1 MPLLLR
7 LLPVVLGS
15 ALLAFAQPAIGPA
28 VGALPDGRAN
38 SPYSFAFNATG
49 GAPPYAFTL
58 GTGTLPT
65 GIGLSTNGLLS
76 GTPSG
81 SYNGSFSVQV
91 RDAAGLTAERTV
103 TLRVLGPLSIATVG
117 FQSTVYGTN
126 FSQCLSAQGGTL
138 VDGASNGS
146 WSVVAGALPPG
157 ITITSRS
164 PNCGPVGNQSGALS
178 GIPTVEG
185 IYTFTLQVTDT
196 GGQTSQRQFTLT
208 ILSAGPIVV
217 TPTQLAFTCQLGGN
231 CSVGAFGVNIGSGGG
246 TLSGLNVSVTSV
258 GGNWLQV
265 TGLNT
270 SMTPASMQ
278 VFVDPTFLTTAGV
291 FQGSVTVR
299 ATAAAPVIIPVTLT
313 VAGQVTLSVSSS
325 QLSFTVPGPGTA
337 PPAQTFPVGSSGPS
351 NIPIAV
357 NVTSGFPY
365 VVVTQSSEQTPA
377 VITVR
382 INITGLPLGITQ
394 GNIQITGNATN
405 SPVNIPVSMVS
416 NPPSVLSVFPQQLA
430 FNYATGSPS
439 PQAQGLN
446 ISSTMP
452 GLEFTTTT
460 TPNTPWLIVANTITQ
475 TPGQA
480 VIAVNP
486 VGLAP
491 GTRTGSV
498 IFTPINGGGQVSI
511 PVIFTITTAVSNLLL
526 SPPQLTFNFQI
537 GGGAPQEQ
545 TVAINS
551 VGADAPLAYTAA
563 INSNTGA
570 SWLRLSGTS
579 GTTPGFISVGLN
591 TQNLNEGTY
600 TAQIVVR
607 ADGAGNNPQTVPVT
621 LTVTRQFS
629 FSAAPAALNFTAVI
643 GSQPQTQAVQ
653 LTAASPPLGF
663 LAASSSTWLTV
674 SPNGGNAPTT
684 LGVSVNPQGL
694 GPGTYAGNIQ
704 VSATVSG
711 AGSITI
717 PVTLTLTANS
727 QLRVTPT
734 VLQFTANEGVT
745 PAGQLLQVTS
755 STTPIPYTVLTSTS
769 WIGLSTT
776 GGTTPGSPFVNVL
789 PSGLGAGVYRGEIR
803 VSTTEPGNVTTVV
816 PVTYTV
822 TAAARLPQ
830 IRAITNAA
838 SFLTTGL
845 TPLMVFTVFGD
856 NLGPDNVAVGGPDG
870 SGRWPRSI
878 AGVRLLID
886 GTAVPL
892 LYVSRGQASGIV
904 PGSIAGQPNVSV
916 QAEVNGTLGTTL
928 ATAVVLTAPA
938 LFTAD
943 ASGRGQA
950 AAINEDGGLN
960 GPITPIAAGS
970 IVVLYATGSG
980 ELVPRG
986 EAGAVSPRGDGLQF
1000 PLTVEIDGQAAEIL
1014 FAGQAPGQVFGLTQI
1029 NVRVPETGRRGA
1041 LAVVLKS
1048 PGYSSLPNV
1057 TIEVQ

>member
-1 MPLLLR
+1 M
-7 LLPVVLGS
+7 LGS
-15 ALLAFAQPAIGPA
+15 ALLAFAQPVISPS
-28 VGALPDGRAN
+28 VSTLPDGRVGSVYSYAF
-38 SPYSFAFNATG
+38 SASGGTAPYSFTVSS
-49 GAPPYAFTL
+49 
-58 GTGTLPT
+58 GTLPS
-65 GIGLSTNGLLS
+65 GIGLSTAGLLS
-76 GTPSG
+76 GIPG
-81 SYNGSFSVQV
+81 STFTGAFSVQA

-103 TLRVLGPLSIATVG
+103 SWRILGPVSIATVG
-117 FQSTVYGTN
+117 FPSTIFGIN
-126 FSQCLSAQGGTL
+126 FSQCLAAQGGTL
-138 VDGASNGS
+138 VDGASNGT
-146 WSVVAGALPPG
+146 WSVIAGALPPG
-157 ITITSRS
+157 ITITNRS
-164 PNCGPVGNQSGALS
+164 PSCGPVGNQSGALS

-185 IYTFTLQVTDT
+185 LYTFTLQVADT
-196 GGQTSQRQFTLT
+196 LGQTAQRQYTLT
-208 ILSAGPIVV
+208 ILSAGPITV
-217 TPTQLAFTCQLGGN
+217 TPTQLAFTCQVGGS
-231 CSVGAFGVNIGSGGG
+231 CPVGAFGVNIGSGGG
-246 TLSGLNVSVTSV
+246 TLSGLNVSVTSA

-270 SMTPASMQ
+270 STTPASLQ
-278 VFVDPTFLTTAGV
+278 VFVDPTFVTTAGV
-291 FQGSVTVR
+291 FQGSVTIR
-299 ATAAAPVIIPVTLT
+299 ATAAAPVTIPVTLT
-313 VAGQVTLSVSSS
+313 AVGQVTLNVSSS

-337 PPAQTFPVGSSGPS
+337 PPAQTFTVTSSGPS

-357 NVTSGFPY
+357 NVTGGFPY
-365 VVVTQSSEQTPA
+365 VIVTQSSEQTPA

-394 GNIQITGNATN
+394 GNVQITGSATN
-405 SPVNIPVSMVS
+405 SPVNIPVLVVS

-446 ISSTMP
+446 ISSTTP

-460 TPNTPWLIVANTITQ
+460 TPNTPWLIVANTVAQ

-486 VGLAP
+486 VGLTP

-498 IFTPINGGGQVSI
+498 IFTPLNGGGPIAI
-511 PVIFTITTAVSNLLL
+511 PVVLTVTTAVSNLLL
-526 SPPQLTFNFQI
+526 SPPQLNFNFQI

-570 SWLRLSGTS
+570 SWLRISGTS
-579 GTTPGFISVGLN
+579 GTSPGFISVGLN
-591 TQNLNEGTY
+591 TQNLNEGVY
-600 TAQIVVR
+600 SAQIVVR

-621 LTVTRQFS
+621 LTVTRQFF
-629 FSAAPAALNFTAVI
+629 FSAAPSALNFTAVI
-643 GSQPQTQAVQ
+643 GSAPQTQAVQ

-663 LAASSSTWLTV
+663 LATSSSTWLTV
-674 SPNGGNAPTT
+674 SPSGGNSPTT

-711 AGSITI
+711 ASSVTI

-727 QLRVTPT
+727 QLRVSPT
-734 VLQFTANEGVT
+734 VLQFTANEGIT

-755 STTPIPYTVLTSTS
+755 TTTPIPYTVFTSTS
-769 WIGLSTT
+769 WLGLSAT
-776 GGTTPGSPFVNVL
+776 GGTTPGSPFVSIL
-789 PSGLGAGVYRGEIR
+789 PAGLGAGVYRGEIR

-822 TAAARLPQ
+822 TAAARVPQ

-845 TPLMVFTVFGD
+845 ATLMVFTVFGD
-856 NLGPDNVAVGGPDG
+856 NLGPDNVAVGGLDG
-870 SGRWPRSI
+870 NGRLPRSI

-886 GTAVPL
+886 GSAVPL
-892 LYVSRGQASGIV
+892 LYVSKGQASGIV
-904 PGSIAGQPNVSV
+904 PSSVAGQPSVSV

-960 GPITPIAAGS
+960 GPITPISAGS
-970 IVVLYATGSG
+970 IVVLYATGAG
-980 ELVPRG
+980 EVVPRG
-986 EAGAVSPRGDGLQF
+986 EPGAISPSGDGLAF
-1000 PLTVEIDGQAAEIL
+1000 PLTVEVDGQAAEVL

-1041 LAVVLKS
+1041 LPVVLKS

>member
-1 MPLLLR
+1 MPLVLR
-7 LLPVVLGS
+7 LLPLMLGS
-15 ALLAFAQPAIGPA
+15 ALLAFAQPVISPS
-28 VGALPDGRAN
+28 VSTLPDGRVGSVYSYAF
-38 SPYSFAFNATG
+38 SASGGTAPYSFTVSS
-49 GAPPYAFTL
+49 
-58 GTGTLPT
+58 GTLPS
-65 GIGLSTNGLLS
+65 GIGLSTAGLLS
-76 GTPSG
+76 GVPG
-81 SYNGSFSVQV
+81 STFAGAFSVQA

-103 TLRVLGPLSIATVG
+103 SWRILGPVSIATVG
-117 FQSTVYGTN
+117 FQSTIFGIN
-126 FSQCLSAQGGTL
+126 FSQCLAAQGGTL
-138 VDGASNGS
+138 VDGASNGT
-146 WSVVAGALPPG
+146 WSVIAGALPPG
-157 ITITSRS
+157 ITITNRS
-164 PNCGPVGNQSGALS
+164 PSCGPVGNQSGALS

-185 IYTFTLQVTDT
+185 IYTFTLQVADT
-196 GGQTSQRQFTLT
+196 LGQTAQRQYTLT
-208 ILSAGPIVV
+208 ILSAGPITV
-217 TPTQLAFTCQLGGN
+217 TPTQLAFTCQVGGS
-231 CSVGAFGVNIGSGGG
+231 CPVGAFGVNIGSGGG

-270 SMTPASMQ
+270 STTPASLQ
-278 VFVDPTFLTTAGV
+278 VFVDPTFVTTAGV
-291 FQGSVTVR
+291 FQGSVTIR
-299 ATAAAPVIIPVTLT
+299 ATAAAPVTIPVTLT
-313 VAGQVTLSVSSS
+313 AVGQVTLSVSAS

-337 PPAQTFPVGSSGPS
+337 PPAQTFTVTSSGPS

-357 NVTSGFPY
+357 NVTGGFPY
-365 VVVTQSSEQTPA
+365 VIVTQSSEQTPA

-394 GNIQITGNATN
+394 GNVQITGSATN
-405 SPVNIPVSMVS
+405 SPVNIPVSVVS
-416 NPPSVLSVFPQQLA
+416 NPPSVLSVFPLQLA

-446 ISSTMP
+446 ISSTTP

-460 TPNTPWLIVANTITQ
+460 TPNTPWLIVANTVAQ

-498 IFTPINGGGQVSI
+498 IFTPINGGGPIAI
-511 PVIFTITTAVSNLLL
+511 PVVFTVTTAVSNLLL
-526 SPPQLTFNFQI
+526 SPPQLNFNFQI

-570 SWLRLSGTS
+570 SWLRISGTS
-579 GTTPGFISVGLN
+579 GTSPGFISVGLN
-591 TQNLNEGTY
+591 TQNLNEGVY
-600 TAQIVVR
+600 SAQIVVR

-629 FSAAPAALNFTAVI
+629 FSAAPSALNFTAVI
-643 GSQPQTQAVQ
+643 GSAPQTQAVQ

-663 LAASSSTWLTV
+663 LATSSSTWLTV

-684 LGVSVNPQGL
+684 LGVSVSPQGL
-694 GPGTYAGNIQ
+694 GPGTYSGNIQ

-711 AGSITI
+711 AGSVTI

-727 QLRVTPT
+727 QLRVSPT
-734 VLQFTANEGVT
+734 VLQFTANEGIT

-755 STTPIPYTVLTSTS
+755 TTTPIPYTVFTSTS
-769 WIGLSTT
+769 WLGLSAT
-776 GGTTPGSPFVNVL
+776 GGTTPGSPLVSVL
-789 PSGLGAGVYRGEIR
+789 PAGLGAGVYRGEIR

-822 TAAARLPQ
+822 TAAARVPQ

-845 TPLMVFTVFGD
+845 APLMVFTVFGD
-856 NLGPDNVAVGGPDG
+856 NLGPDNVAVGGLDG
-870 SGRWPRSI
+870 NGRLPRSI

-886 GTAVPL
+886 GSAVPL

-904 PGSIAGQPNVSV
+904 PSSVAGQPSLSV

-960 GPITPIAAGS
+960 GPITPISVGS
-970 IVVLYATGSG
+970 IVVLYATGAG
-980 ELVPRG
+980 EVVPRG
-986 EAGAVSPRGDGLQF
+986 EAGAISPRGDGLAF
-1000 PLTVEIDGQAAEIL
+1000 PLTVEIDGQSAEVL

-1041 LAVVLKS
+1041 LPVVLKS

>member
-1 MPLLLR
+1 M
-7 LLPVVLGS
+7 LGS
-15 ALLAFAQPAIGPA
+15 ALLAFAQPVIGPA
-28 VGALPDGRAN
+28 VSSLPDGLVG
-38 SPYSFAFNATG
+38 SSYSFAFSASG
-49 GAPPYAFTL
+49 GTAPYTFTL
-58 GTGTLPT
+58 GSGTLPG
-65 GIGLSTNGLLS
+65 GIGLSTTGLLS
-76 GTPSG
+76 GAPG
-81 SYNGSFSVQV
+81 STFNGTFSVQV
-91 RDAAGLTAERTV
+91 RDAAGLTAARTV
-103 TLRVLGPLSIATVG
+103 SWRILGPLSIVTVG
-117 FQSTVYGTN
+117 FQSTIFGSN

-138 VDGASNGS
+138 VDGASNGT
-146 WSVVAGALPPG
+146 WSVVAGVLPPG

-164 PNCGPVGNQSGALS
+164 PSCGPVGNQSGALS

-185 IYTFTLQVTDT
+185 IYPFTLQVVDT
-196 GGQTSQRQFTLT
+196 LGQIAQRQYTLT
-208 ILSAGPIVV
+208 ILSAGPITV
-217 TPTQLAFTCQLGGN
+217 TPTQLAFTCQVGGS

-246 TLSGLNVSVTSV
+246 TLSGLNVSVSSA

-270 SMTPASMQ
+270 STTPASLQ
-278 VFVDPTFLTTAGV
+278 VFVDPAFVTTAGV
-291 FQGSVTVR
+291 FQGSVTIR
-299 ATAAAPVIIPVTLT
+299 ANAAAAVTIPVTLT
-313 VAGQVTLSVSSS
+313 AVGQVTLSVSSS
-325 QLSFTVPGPGTA
+325 QFSFTVPGPGTA
-337 PPAQTFPVGSSGPS
+337 PPAQTFTVTSSGPS

-357 NVTSGFPY
+357 NVTGGFPY
-365 VVVTQSSEQTPA
+365 VVITQSSEQTPA

-382 INITGLPLGITQ
+382 INITGLPLGVTQ

-405 SPVNIPVSMVS
+405 SPLNIPVSIVS

-446 ISSTMP
+446 ISSTSP

-460 TPNTPWLIVANTITQ
+460 TPNTPWLVVANTVTQ

-486 VGLAP
+486 VGLSP

-498 IFTPINGGGQVSI
+498 IFTPINGGGAIAI
-511 PVIFTITTAVSNLLL
+511 PVVFTITTAVSNLIL
-526 SPPQLTFNFQI
+526 SPPQLNFNFQI

-551 VGADAPLAYTAA
+551 TSADAPLAYTAA

-591 TQNLNEGTY
+591 TLNLSEGVY
-600 TAQIVVR
+600 SAQIVVR
-607 ADGAGNNPQTVPVT
+607 ADGAGNNPQTVPVS

-663 LAASSSTWLTV
+663 LATSSSTWLAV

-684 LGVSVNPQGL
+684 LGISVNPQGL
-694 GPGTYAGNIQ
+694 GPGTYSGNIQ

-711 AGSITI
+711 AGTITI

-727 QLRVTPT
+727 QLRVSPT
-734 VLQFTANEGVT
+734 ALQFTANEGVT

-755 STTPIPYTVLTSTS
+755 TTTPIPYTVFTSTS

-776 GGTTPGSPFVNVL
+776 GGTTPGSPFVSVL
-789 PSGLGAGVYRGEIR
+789 PQGLGAGVYRGEIR

-822 TAAARLPQ
+822 TAAARVPQ
-830 IRAITNAA
+830 IRAITNGA

-845 TPLMVFTVFGD
+845 APLMVFTVFGD
-856 NLGPDNVAVGGPDG
+856 NLGPDEVAVGGPDG
-870 SGRWPRSI
+870 NGRWPRSI

-886 GTAVPL
+886 GSAVPL
-892 LYVSRGQASGIV
+892 LYVSKGQASGIV
-904 PGSIAGQPNVSV
+904 PGTVAGQPNVSV
-916 QAEVNGTLGTTL
+916 QAEGNGTLGTTL
-928 ATAVVLTAPA
+928 SAAVVLTAPA

-950 AAINEDGGLN
+950 AAINEEGGLN
-960 GPITPIAAGS
+960 GPITPISVGS
-970 IVVLYATGSG
+970 IVVLYATGAG

-986 EAGAVSPRGDGLQF
+986 EAGAISPRGDGLAF

-1014 FAGQAPGQVFGLTQI
+1014 FSGQAPGQIFGLTQI

-1041 LAVVLKS
+1041 LAVVLKA

-1057 TIEVQ
+1057 TIEVK